1 VGTPGN
7 SNGHLQYPYGL
18 AIDGESVYVADRNN
32 HRIQVRVDRSSIDE
46 KISEIWSLEPFQKS
60 VEKGVGGSRGAEG
73 VQSHLILRCHG
84 L

>member
-1 VGTPGN
+1 MGTPGN

-32 HRIQVRVDRSSIDE
+32 HRIQVRLYIE
-46 KISEIWSLEPFQKS
+46 ANSENGSLESFQKS